1 MAVCADDNR
10 IMPPHVDAE
19 LAKAE
24 GWWFK
29 PENLFNE
36 LNINSA
42 IACPA
47 HEETVALVPGNEFY
61 TVQGYAY
68 TGGGRKVTRVEL
80 SYDCGS
86 TWHLCEVVWPE
97 LEHSSRAHSLGGNDC
112 ATSLLIAHA
121 LGHAAL
127 GRRAT
132 LSTPEGRCT
141 R

>member
-1 MAVCADDNR
+1 
-10 IMPPHVDAE
+10 MPPHVDAE

-86 TWHLCEVVWPE
+86 TWHLCEGVWPE
-97 LEHSSRAHSLGGNDC
+97 LEHSCESD
-112 ATSLLIAHA
+112 ATCPCPCLCSC
-121 LGHAAL
+121 
-127 GRRAT
+127 
-132 LSTPEGRCT
+132 SCSWSCPCSWSWSCSC
-141 R
+141 

>member
-1 MAVCADDNR
+1 MAVWADDNR

-97 LEHSSRAHSLGGNDC
+97 LEHSCESDATCPCPCPC
-112 ATSLLIAHA
+112 AWSC
-121 LGHAAL
+121 
-127 GRRAT
+127 
-132 LSTPEGRCT
+132 SCSWSCSWSCSC
-141 R
+141 